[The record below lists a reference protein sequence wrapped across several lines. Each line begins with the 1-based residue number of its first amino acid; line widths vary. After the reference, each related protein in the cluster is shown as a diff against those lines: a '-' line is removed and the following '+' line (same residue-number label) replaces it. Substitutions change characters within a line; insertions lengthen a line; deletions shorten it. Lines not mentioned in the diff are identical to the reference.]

1 MDRSTQIALAQR
13 FRAMHRGPK
22 LLLLPNAWDALS
34 ARIFEAVGFDAVATT
49 SGGVAWALG
58 YPDGEQAPWPEIV
71 AATARIARAVRV
83 PVTADI
89 EAGYGATPTDVRAS
103 VEEIIDAGAV
113 GINLEDSTPRA
124 DMPIRSIDD
133 AAARIRAARD
143 AASATGVPL
152 VINARIDV
160 YSKHIGE
167 EDTRFDETVR
177 RAKAYV
183 AAGADCLYPIGLTD
197 IETVAKLVKAVEAPI
212 NIIGRAGIPPVEQW
226 QRIGVARISTAT
238 GPTLATISLTRQIAD
253 DLRSTGT
260 FDGLKATVT
269 RAELQAMFGPRSRTS
284 G

>member
-1 MDRSTQIALAQR
+1 MDRSTQIALAQQ
-13 FRAMHRGPK
+13 FRALHRGPK

-34 ARIFEAVGFDAVATT
+34 ACLFEAAGFEAVATT

-58 YPDGEQAPWPEIV
+58 YPDGEQAPWPEVV

-89 EAGYGATPTDVRAS
+89 EGGYGATPSDVRAS
-103 VEEIIDAGAV
+103 IEEIISVGAV
-113 GINLEDSTPRA
+113 GINIEDSTQRA
-124 DMPIRSIDD
+124 EMPIRTIED

-143 AASATGVPL
+143 AANATGVPL
-152 VINARIDV
+152 VVSARIDV
-160 YSKHIGE
+160 YAKHIGE
-167 EDTRFDETVR
+167 ESTRFDETVR
-177 RAKAYV
+177 RAKAYL

-197 IETVAKLVKAVEAPI
+197 FETVERLVKAVAAPI
-212 NIIGRAGIPPVEQW
+212 NIVGRAGIPPVEQW

-238 GPTLATISLTRQIAD
+238 GPTLATMSLARQIAE
-253 DLRSTGT
+253 DLRTTGK

-269 RAELQAMFGPRSRTS
+269 RAELQKLLGPQRS

>member
-1 MDRSTQIALAQR
+1 MDRSTQISLAQR
-13 FRAMHRGPK
+13 FRALHRGPK

-34 ARIFEAVGFDAVATT
+34 ARIFEAAGYEAVATT

-71 AATARIARAVRV
+71 AATARITRVVRV
-83 PVTADI
+83 PVTVDI
-89 EAGYGATPTDVRAS
+89 EGGYAATPSELRAS
-103 VEEIIDAGAV
+103 IEEIIDVGAV
-113 GINLEDSTPRA
+113 GINIEDSTPHA
-124 DMPIRSIDD
+124 DMPIRGIDD

-143 AASATGVPL
+143 AATATGVPL
-152 VINARIDV
+152 VINARIDI

-167 EDTRFDETVR
+167 EGTRFDETVR

-197 IETVAKLVKAVEAPI
+197 IEIVAKLVKAVEAPI

-238 GPTLATISLTRQIAD
+238 GPTLATMSLTRHIAD
-253 DLRSTGT
+253 DLRSTGK
-260 FDGLKATVT
+260 FDLLKATVT
-269 RAELQAMFGPRSRTS
+269 RAELQTLLAPRRD
-284 G
+284 